1 MGYFH
6 ALKLAF
12 LSSLIRKYMLW
23 DGSYHDLALNRC
35 QLKGASPPDPHQGAL
50 PPGPPP
56 GGAAPWTPEVT
67 SPPLTIYPG
76 AAPELKSCSVWYFS
90 EKKKKKKKPVV
101 TWEGMGHFDLPQ
113 SEALPPH
120 TPLQEQKSAIFGF
133 LYFTP
138 HPDPPPPPQKIVWCS
153 HWKISNLVFKACEK
167 FSVKIH
173 AILRLV
179 LRLVKIFT
187 WVKYKL
193 LDKNTNWTTE

>member
-1 MGYFH
+1 MGGH
-6 ALKLAF
+6 GAF
-12 LSSLIRKYMLW
+12 
-23 DGSYHDLALNRC
+23 
-35 QLKGASPPDPHQGAL
+35 
-50 PPGPPP
+50 GPPP
-56 GGAAPWTPEVT
+56 VGGPA
-67 SPPLTIYPG
+67 
-76 AAPELKSCSVWYFS
+76 
-90 EKKKKKKKPVV
+90 
-101 TWEGMGHFDLPQ
+101 
-113 SEALPPH
+113 PH

-187 WVKYKL
+187 
-193 LDKNTNWTTE
+193 